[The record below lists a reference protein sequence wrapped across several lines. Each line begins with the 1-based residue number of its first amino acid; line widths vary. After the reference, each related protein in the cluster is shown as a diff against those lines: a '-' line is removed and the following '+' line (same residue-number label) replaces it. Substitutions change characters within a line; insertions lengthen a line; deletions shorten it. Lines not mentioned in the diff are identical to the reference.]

1 MSKRETV
8 GMECWLFGAR
18 NLCQWGPSGGDG
30 CRGWNASVEVGGS
43 MNSSFPFRNIV
54 YYRTGRGV
62 HGQGMSMDGAKGEDV
77 VVKVPARIVA
87 RESGNEKVLLWSCL
101 VGEGMLR

>member
-54 YYRTGRGV
+54 YYSTGRGV
-62 HGQGMSMDGAKGEDV
+62 HGARDEHGWSERRGCCGES
-77 VVKVPARIVA
+77 A
-87 RESGNEKVLLWSCL
+87 
-101 VGEGMLR
+101 GEIGC